1 MTRREARGVRLRC
14 PTLAEDVCQLRA
26 NLDALCARVSAME
39 CALDDVREKVD
50 GLNTSD
56 LEARLDEIET
66 AAAVRAAEW

>member
-1 MTRREARGVRLRC
+1 M
-14 PTLAEDVCQLRA
+14 RA